1 MATSVLRK
9 APSKLLKNSKI
20 LLRLIGIKNFRS
32 SMGKAG
38 CSKMPVQSC
47 PKASRR
53 KDRSRLDGQEGTEK
67 YVSTAKGGPACAKS
81 LRRGRERR
89 WRTFSTPC
97 QHSKHTFLPPVKKT
111 LPEFGATMDLKTRAT
126 KMPVK
131 CYDNPSV
138 LLDLSQGEHFSHPHG
153 PEEFLNRQSSDQPE
167 PAPRPF

>member
-1 MATSVLRK
+1 
-9 APSKLLKNSKI
+9 
-20 LLRLIGIKNFRS
+20 
-32 SMGKAG
+32 
-38 CSKMPVQSC
+38 MPVQSC

-67 YVSTAKGGPACAKS
+67 YVSTAKGGPACTLARRSVLQRVDAKS
-81 LRRGRERR
+81 LSAFVAPSAKGARRGRERR

-97 QHSKHTFLPPVKKT
+97 QHSRHTFLPPVKKI
-111 LPEFGATMDLKTRAT
+111 LPEFGAMLDLNRGAT

-131 CYDNPSV
+131 SYDNPSV
-138 LLDLSQGEHFSHPHG
+138 LLDLSQREHFSRPHG